1 MASTFDPG
9 ADQTPGAQDP
19 NALTAQDI
27 SPEQA
32 AQGAALGATVALG
45 EGHDWNDISDAA
57 NAAGA
62 DVQRPSI
69 GDLWYGPPTGREYYG
84 QVRDQANDAINEG
97 AGPIG
102 EAVIGL
108 ASGSVIGAIR
118 GAIGTGVLSDVAGA
132 QANPIRSLVQT
143 STEELQGAMTPLDL
157 ATERGLQTV
166 QRIVGNRWVRR
177 GAAGYAAYNTLIPLS
192 GKSK

>member
-9 ADQTPGAQDP
+9 ADYTPGAQDP
-19 NALTAQDI
+19 NALAAQDI

-45 EGHDWNDISDAA
+45 VGHDWNDISDAA

-84 QVRDQANDAINEG
+84 QARDQANDAINEG

-108 ASGSVIGAIR
+108 ASGSVVGAIR

-132 QANPIRSLVQT
+132 QAHPIRSLVQT
-143 STEELQGAMTPLDL
+143 STEELSGRKSELDFAVEDIMGIL
-157 ATERGLQTV
+157 NRMYGSRTAKILGLSTV
-166 QRIVGNRWVRR
+166 VG
-177 GAAGYAAYNTLIPLS
+177 GYLGVGGNT
-192 GKSK
+192 K

>member
-9 ADQTPGAQDP
+9 ANDTPGAQDP
-19 NALTAQDI
+19 NALAAQDI

-32 AQGAALGATVALG
+32 AQGVALGATIAMG
-45 EGHDWNDISDAA
+45 AGHDWNDISDAA

-84 QVRDQANDAINEG
+84 AVRDQANEAISEG
-97 AGPIG
+97 AGPVG
-102 EAVIGL
+102 EALIGL
-108 ASGSVIGAIR
+108 ATGSVVGAIR

-132 QANPIRSLVQT
+132 QANPIRALVQT
-143 STEELQGAMTPLDL
+143 STEELTPRMAPIDL
-157 ATERGLQTV
+157 AVMRGFATAN
-166 QRIVGNRWVRR
+166 RIAGNRILRY
-177 GAAGYAAYNTLIPLS
+177 GLAAEAARTTLFGG
-192 GKSK
+192 GKQQ